1 MRIKLA
7 SASVVLASTLLFW
20 GCAQDKN
27 ENSKTDSK
35 LTAQFYQMINGA
47 SQIKVSNQYGEPV
60 MAKILIGTSEG
71 VPFNGNFIV
80 TNGAGVATAPKEWTT
95 PQHVTIDAPGY
106 IRQTLLNQKPANLR
120 IKLNP
125 SYLATRAEVKG
136 EVTSLPVVNGDK
148 LIDFALVMP
157 GMSRSDLLNFDLNS
171 VISPYNDTLT
181 AVGQSNPIPSNVSL
195 PTQKESYF
203 IGVNLSKPLYRMYT
217 PSYGPKRVF
226 AARGRFVFKDVVKEL
241 QNGTP
246 FYELINYFS
255 ILGGGI
261 RDITLTGPS
270 TVLNLPGTELEFKS
284 TLKVQSPVAAADEV
298 LLVLAASDVASSLIP
313 TDIKKP
319 EQGATLTLSSL
330 ADKPAYVISVA
341 KRKAEFMATT
351 PGADRLTAALTAYSE
366 NVKPKLLPL
375 VEDPTITTGNG
386 IEITLPAAPTSA
398 GINPLAISATI
409 SDLVEVQNGADKI
422 TNVNRR
428 WEILSAGWTAK
439 LQLPNWPL
447 DNMTSKK
454 RVEINFIG
462 STTNTSTPLDE
473 SLIQAAT
480 HVTHASK
487 DF

>member
-1 MRIKLA
+1 MRFKLV

-20 GCAQDKN
+20 GCSQDKS
-27 ENSKTDSK
+27 ETPKTDSQI
-35 LTAQFYQMINGA
+35 LNERMRITGQA
-47 SQIKVSNQYGEPV
+47 QIKVVNQYGEPLA
-60 MAKILIGTSEG
+60 AKILVGSSEG
-71 VPFNGNFIV
+71 VPFAGNFIQ
-80 TNGAGVATAPKEWTT
+80 TSSDGVAIIPKQWTSA
-95 PQHVTIDAPGY
+95 QHVTIEANGY
-106 IRQTLLNQKPANLR
+106 IRQTLLNQDPANLT

-125 SYLATRAEVKG
+125 TYLATRAEVKG

-157 GMSRSDLLNFDLNS
+157 GMSRGDLLNFDLNS
-171 VISPYNDTLT
+171 VISPYSDTLT

-203 IGVNLSKPLYRMYT
+203 IGVTLSKPQYRMYT
-217 PSYGPKRVF
+217 PTYGPKRVY

-270 TVLNLPGTELEFKS
+270 TALDIPGTELEFKS
-284 TLKVQSPVAAADEV
+284 TLKVQAPVAAADEV

-319 EQGATLTLSSL
+319 EQGATLNLSSL
-330 ADKPAYVISVA
+330 SNKPAYIISVK

-351 PGADRLTAALTAYSE
+351 PGADRLTAAISVYVD
-366 NVKPKLLPL
+366 NIKPTLLPL
-375 VEDPTITTGNG
+375 VESPTITTANG
-386 IEITLPAAPTSA
+386 IEITLPAAPVTA
-398 GINPLAISATI
+398 GINPLAISAAI
-409 SDLVEVQNGADKI
+409 SDLVDVQNGTDKI

-428 WEILSAGWTAK
+428 WEILGAGWNAK
-439 LQLPNWPL
+439 IQLPNWPL
-447 DNMTSKK
+447 ENMASKK

-462 STTNTSTPLDE
+462 STTNTSTPLDD

>member
-1 MRIKLA
+1 MRFKLM

-20 GCAQDKN
+20 GCSQDKTESVN
-27 ENSKTDSK
+27 TGLKEVSNKRI
-35 LTAQFYQMINGA
+35 FINGQA
-47 SQIKVSNQYGEPV
+47 QVKVVNQYGEPV
-60 MAKILIGTSEG
+60 QAKILIGTSDG
-71 VPFNGNFIV
+71 VPFKGNFIV
-80 TNGAGVATAPKEWTT
+80 TTAAGVAMIPKEWTT
-95 PQHVTIDAPGY
+95 PQHVTVDANGY
-106 IRQTLLNQKPANLR
+106 IRQTLLNQDPSNLT
-120 IKLNP
+120 IKLNQT
-125 SYLATRAEVKG
+125 YLATRAEVKG

-157 GMSRSDLLNFDLNS
+157 GMSRGDLLNFDLNS
-171 VISPYNDTLT
+171 VISPYSDTLT

-203 IGVNLSKPLYRMYT
+203 IGVTLTKPQYRMYT
-217 PSYGPKRVF
+217 PSYGPKRVY

-270 TVLNLPGTELEFKS
+270 TTLDLPGTELEFKS
-284 TLKVQSPVAAADEV
+284 TLKVQSPVAATDEV

-319 EQGATLTLSSL
+319 EQGATLSLSSL
-330 ADKPAYVISVA
+330 ADKPAYVISVI
-341 KRKAEFMATT
+341 KRKAEFMAAT
-351 PGADRLTAALTAYSE
+351 PGADRLTAALTAYTD
-366 NVKPKLLPL
+366 NIKPVLLPL
-375 VEDPTITTGNG
+375 VENPTITTTNG
-386 IEITLPAAPTSA
+386 IEITLPAAPVKE
-398 GINPLAISATI
+398 GINPLAVSAMI

-428 WEILSAGWTAK
+428 WEVLGAGWNAK
-439 LQLPNWPL
+439 IQLPNWPL
-447 DNMTSKK
+447 DNMATKK